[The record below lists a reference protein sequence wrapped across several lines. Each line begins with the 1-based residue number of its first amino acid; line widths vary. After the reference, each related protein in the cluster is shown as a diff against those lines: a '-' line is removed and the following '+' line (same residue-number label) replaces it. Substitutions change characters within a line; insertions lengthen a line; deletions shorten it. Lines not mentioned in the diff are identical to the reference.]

1 MAKDDN
7 APQAADPGLR
17 VVPTNPG
24 DPQRSVCPAC
34 VRPGVLFLLNQE
46 RVILEMLQLARM
58 HMAKILKLDENKVRV
73 SVEVSEGRLHP
84 KFEVDQ
90 AVSGQ
95 WEVEYVQGVIRE
107 VWEGWARDQL
117 NERLRG
123 LREERIGCA
132 RRPQEAKPPAEAP
145 AQA

>member
-7 APQAADPGLR
+7 APA
-17 VVPTNPG
+17 
-24 DPQRSVCPAC
+24 S
-34 VRPGVLFLLNQE
+34 RPGVLFLLSQE
-46 RVILEMLQLARM
+46 RVILEMLQLAKL
-58 HMAKILKLDENKVRV
+58 HMAKILKLEETKIRV
-73 SVEVSEGRLHP
+73 AVEVSEGKLYP

-107 VWEGWARDQL
+107 VWEGWAREQM

-123 LREERIGCA
+123 LYEERIGCA
-132 RRPQEAKPPAEAP
+132 RRQKAKPAGTSPA
-145 AQA
+145 